1 MSLIEPLPLRVV
13 TFVVRHRWTIA
24 AIALAIVV
32 IILLMSLRSCLTPQ
46 PRLDEEQIQR
56 GEQAIRERNDRELRN
71 ILVNSDVR
79 AKEINENVAGASL
92 EVYNA
97 ARESRQRWAN
107 ANIDELREEFE
118 RRRQQ
123 R

>member
-1 MSLIEPLPLRVV
+1 
-13 TFVVRHRWTIA
+13 
-24 AIALAIVV
+24 
-32 IILLMSLRSCLTPQ
+32 MSLRSCLTPQ

-97 ARESRQRWAN
+97 ARESRLRWAN

-118 RRRQQ
+118 RRKQQ

>member
-13 TFVVRHRWTIA
+13 SFVVRHRWTIA

-79 AKEINENVAGASL
+79 AKEINENVAGVSL

-97 ARESRQRWAN
+97 ARESRLRWAN

-118 RRRQQ
+118 RRRKQ

>member
-1 MSLIEPLPLRVV
+1 MSLIEPLPLKLVS
-13 TFVVRHRWTIA
+13 FVVRHRWTIA

-97 ARESRQRWAN
+97 ARESRLRWAN

-118 RRRQQ
+118 RRKQQ

>member
-13 TFVVRHRWTIA
+13 SFVVRHRWTIA

>member
-1 MSLIEPLPLRVV
+1 MSLIEPLPLKLVS
-13 TFVVRHRWTIA
+13 FVVRHRWTIA
-24 AIALAIVV
+24 AIALAIVM

-97 ARESRQRWAN
+97 ARESRLRWAN

>member
-1 MSLIEPLPLRVV
+1 VSLIEPLPLKLVS
-13 TFVVRHRWTIA
+13 FVVRHRWTIA

-97 ARESRQRWAN
+97 ARESRLRWAN

-118 RRRQQ
+118 RRKQQ

>member
-1 MSLIEPLPLRVV
+1 VSLIEPLPLRVV
-13 TFVVRHRWTIA
+13 SFVVRHRWTIA

>member
-13 TFVVRHRWTIA
+13 SFVVRHRWTIA

-97 ARESRQRWAN
+97 ARESRLRWAN

-123 R
+123 P